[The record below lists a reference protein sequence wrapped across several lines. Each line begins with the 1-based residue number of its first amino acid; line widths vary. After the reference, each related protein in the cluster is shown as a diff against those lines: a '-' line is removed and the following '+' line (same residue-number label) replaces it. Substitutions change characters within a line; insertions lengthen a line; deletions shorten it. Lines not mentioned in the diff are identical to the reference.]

1 MAKNNFVITLEHP
14 HTKAVREAAS
24 IKKTDTV
31 SLTTI
36 CGMMAGIFAACLL
49 MDPHHDSVR
58 EIVIEFVKYVG
69 GGVSGG
75 ALLGLLLGEIVKR
88 EHIHL
93 HLKYRD
99 TKHYLAKN
107 GKKRIKEKD
116 IPQGTFWG
124 EHTLGDNSL
133 LKEYD
138 EWLMRR

>member
-1 MAKNNFVITLEHP
+1 MAKNNSVIIQEHP
-14 HTKAVREAAS
+14 HTKAVRRVAS
-24 IKKTDTV
+24 EKKTDIA

-36 CGMMAGIFAACLL
+36 CGMLAGIFAACLM
-49 MDPHHDSVR
+49 MDPHHDSVK
-58 EIVIEFVKYVG
+58 EIIIEFVKFVG
-69 GGVSGG
+69 GGVSSG
-75 ALLGLLLGEIVKR
+75 ALIGLLLGEIVKR

-93 HLKYRD
+93 HLKFRD

-107 GKKRIKEKD
+107 GKKRIKEKEMA
-116 IPQGTFWG
+116 QGTFWG